1 MLEGSQIS
9 GCKAQAASDLLARES
24 RPPEQLMADDLSQ
37 DLAYEN
43 ADYRRLVGQEI
54 ISKWAKWATV
64 AGFIPLP
71 VLDTAAISG
80 LQILMAKELCGLY
93 GVPFKRKAAISII
106 LAVTGSSVTSFVS
119 AALGA
124 ELIKKIPVVGTVLD
138 AALQPS
144 TSYILTYA
152 LGSIFVRHFEKQG
165 SLHDFPIA
173 EGREV
178 FLKKYNELKQKYF
191 KKTSSDSVA

>member
-37 DLAYEN
+37 DLAHEN

-80 LQILMAKELCGLY
+80 LQIFKPCFHRSDFLSY
-93 GVPFKRKAAISII
+93 GQ
-106 LAVTGSSVTSFVS
+106 L
-119 AALGA
+119 
-124 ELIKKIPVVGTVLD
+124 
-138 AALQPS
+138 
-144 TSYILTYA
+144 
-152 LGSIFVRHFEKQG
+152 
-165 SLHDFPIA
+165 
-173 EGREV
+173 
-178 FLKKYNELKQKYF
+178 
-191 KKTSSDSVA
+191 